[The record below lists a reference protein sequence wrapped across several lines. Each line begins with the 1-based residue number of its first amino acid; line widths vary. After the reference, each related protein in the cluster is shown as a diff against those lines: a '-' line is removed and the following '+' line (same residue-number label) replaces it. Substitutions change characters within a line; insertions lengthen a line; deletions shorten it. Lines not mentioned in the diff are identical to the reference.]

1 MGTAGSEA
9 YVEGVM
15 PVTRRRII
23 DEIDQIIDNVEDS
36 LLEVSFDTEITPD
49 PSYFK
54 EEDKT

>member
-1 MGTAGSEA
+1 LGTAGSEA

-36 LLEVSFDTEITPD
+36 
-49 PSYFK
+49 
-54 EEDKT
+54 